1 MELPPYMRRPTT
13 RRAKVTGMRRC
24 PWSMKTMKTSKTIE
38 TRMMIAELAF
48 PPSS

>member
-1 MELPPYMRRPTT
+1 MELPPYIRRPTT

-24 PWSMKTMKTSKTIE
+24 PWSMKTMNTSRTIE
-38 TRMMIAELAF
+38 TMMMIVNLLM